1 MAFEGDTR
9 RFFGKA
15 LYVDGGR
22 VEIVD
27 PVGDGIIDQLL
38 TASWS
43 IGLPSAAGD
52 SSRGQRMQP

>member
-27 PVGDGIIDQLL
+27 PVGDGIIDQLVD
-38 TASWS
+38 
-43 IGLPSAAGD
+43 GLLVDRVAVG
-52 SSRGQRMQP
+52 RRRLQQGQRMQP

>member
-27 PVGDGIIDQLL
+27 PVGDGIIDQLVDGL
-38 TASWS
+38 LVD
-43 IGLPSAAGD
+43 GLPSAAGD

>member
-27 PVGDGIIDQLL
+27 PVGDGIIDQLVD
-38 TASWS
+38 
-43 IGLPSAAGD
+43 GLLVDRVAVAAGE